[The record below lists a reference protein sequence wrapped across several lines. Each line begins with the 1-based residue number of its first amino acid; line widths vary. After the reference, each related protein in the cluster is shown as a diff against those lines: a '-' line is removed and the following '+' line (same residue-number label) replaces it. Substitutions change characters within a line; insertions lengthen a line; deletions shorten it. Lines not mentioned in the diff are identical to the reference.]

1 MKIINKNQLG
11 EIFMRIILERVE
23 NIVQKIKLGIMD
35 SDKASL

>member
-11 EIFMRIILERVE
+11 EIFIMIILERVE

-35 SDKASL
+35 SDKTSL